1 MFVRSFA
8 KGQQEVWKR
17 MEDDEGGI
25 LRLQHDDT
33 DVITDMIAMGDE
45 VQDLMLA
52 VARCGTM
59 KIWCFRTLRQIAKLE
74 DLHGLVPTKFNF
86 PMILIQFISGCSA
99 HINRCF

>member
-1 MFVRSFA
+1 MYQVELNGISIFARSFA

-17 MEDDEGGI
+17 MENDDGGP

-33 DVITDMIAMGDE
+33 DVITSMVAMGDE
-45 VQDLMLA
+45 AQDLCIA

-74 DLHGLVPTKFNF
+74 DLHGLV
-86 PMILIQFISGCSA
+86 
-99 HINRCF
+99 